1 MRLGFMEL
9 VIILIIVLLA
19 FGSTLLPKLAKGIGQ
34 SKKILD
40 EELELDK
47 KDDQETLAETVT
59 EQKKA
64 DEE

>member
-9 VIILIIVLLA
+9 VVILIIVLLA
-19 FGSTLLPKLAKGIGQ
+19 FGSTLLPKLAKGVGQ

-40 EELELDK
+40 EELGYDK